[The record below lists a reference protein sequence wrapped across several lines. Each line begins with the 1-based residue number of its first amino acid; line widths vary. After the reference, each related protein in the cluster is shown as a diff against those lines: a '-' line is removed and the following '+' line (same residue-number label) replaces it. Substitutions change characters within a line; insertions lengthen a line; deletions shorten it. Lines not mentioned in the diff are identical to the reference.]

1 VNASASTN
9 IARAPA
15 ADEEHA
21 RGLEATRRSLAQA
34 MQERRRRSPVD
45 SFIVLCESAQVS
57 GVSGYT
63 RRMIEAGT
71 FRGPRRDRAIRLLCA
86 GLVSALLMLCCCT
99 QTDVSSAAGR
109 MSPDSLLVVNRYS
122 ISFAIA
128 TSQQGTDAN
137 GSAGNTVWS
146 DALQWS
152 ASWPDV
158 SIDVFYTAPGVVH
171 SVGGF
176 ASGGTVQA
184 SENFVYNDPSDIY
197 QPTNC
202 MGNLPTQTYSDG
214 EVSMTTDSSGFFEA
228 LSPSATKFTQATN
241 SVVQVMCTPDAFKV
255 NTNPDSLPFTLPDGV
270 KFEEFGVLG
279 LDWSTATPG
288 VDGVPTTDIIAGRS
302 FAINSGKQT
311 QATSDGSVTE
321 AVNISFKFLGS
332 ASGGAPGR
340 SSVCRVPT
348 LKGRT
353 LTAAGRALKAAGC
366 NLGKVTTPSPRPHG
380 TLRVVAQTPHAGIT
394 RPYGSRV
401 SVTLG

>member
-1 VNASASTN
+1 
-9 IARAPA
+9 
-15 ADEEHA
+15 
-21 RGLEATRRSLAQA
+21 
-34 MQERRRRSPVD
+34 
-45 SFIVLCESAQVS
+45 
-57 GVSGYT
+57 
-63 RRMIEAGT
+63 
-71 FRGPRRDRAIRLLCA
+71 
-86 GLVSALLMLCCCT
+86 MLCCT
-99 QTDVSSAAGR
+99 QTDASAAGR
-109 MSPDSLLVVNRYS
+109 KSSDSLLVVNRYS

-171 SVGGF
+171 SVGGS

-184 SENFVYNDPSDIY
+184 SENFVYNDPPGIY

-228 LSPSATKFTQATN
+228 LSPSANKFIQANN

-255 NTNPDSLPFTLPDGV
+255 DTDPDSLPFTLPDGV

-288 VDGVPTTDIIAGRS
+288 VGVVPITDIIAGRS

-321 AVNISFKFLGS
+321 AVNISFKFLGK
-332 ASGGAPGR
+332 ASGGGAPGP
-340 SSVCRVPT
+340 SSVCHVPT

-353 LTAAGRALKAAGC
+353 RAAAGRALKAAGC
-366 NLGKVTTPSPRPHG
+366 RLGKVTTPSPRPHG
-380 TLRVVAQTPHAGIT
+380 TLRVVAQTPHAGTT